1 MSSFPLR
8 NHRLA
13 LEETMKVPLYEQLY
27 RFVLGEIDSGHLV
40 PGARVPS
47 EKELADQFHVSR
59 ITSKRALEKLAHDGL
74 IERARGR
81 GSFVAVNAAPA
92 NLQAADR
99 RPVVG
104 MPAGMTGGV
113 PAGEDGASATPL
125 LVGLLVPD
133 TSDIFGAHLVRT
145 IESELR
151 RRHIRTILC
160 RTEGRRELEEA
171 AIDDCLA
178 LGVTGLIIC
187 PVHGE
192 YYNERLLRLVLDH
205 FPIVLVDRYL
215 RGIPAC
221 SVCTDNRRAAEEL
234 TNDLIAQGHRH
245 FAFVTV
251 PPAGTSSIEDRLL
264 GIMSAIAEHGL
275 HFNAEE
281 DVIHVFC
288 TLPGAMTP
296 ATQHIERDTETIR
309 AYAARHPE
317 VTAYVACEYPLGVL
331 TQRVLVDLGRDESA
345 VCGLACFD
353 APHSPL
359 DVSPITYIEQDE
371 VSMGCEAVALLL
383 AQVAQR
389 EVPLHVPT
397 SYRLVRGQPA

>member
-1 MSSFPLR
+1 M
-8 NHRLA
+8 

-27 RFVLGEIDSGHLV
+27 RFVLGEIDSGHLG

-74 IERARGR
+74 IQRARGR
-81 GSFVAVNAAPA
+81 GSFVAAGVEEA
-92 NLQAADR
+92 NPGL
-99 RPVVG
+99 PG
-104 MPAGMTGGV
+104 AGPGQGI
-113 PAGEDGASATPL
+113 ERESAQPH

-133 TSDIFGAHLVRT
+133 TSDIFGSHLVRT
-145 IESELR
+145 IESQLR
-151 RRHIRTILC
+151 LRHIRTILC

-234 TNDLIAQGHRH
+234 TNHLIARGHRN
-245 FAFVTV
+245 FAFVSV

-264 GIMSAIAEHGL
+264 GMMAAIAEHGL
-275 HFNAEE
+275 HFNAED
-281 DVIHVFC
+281 DVVHVYC

-296 ATQHIERDTETIR
+296 WTQDVERDAETIR
-309 AYAARHPE
+309 VYAERHPH
-317 VTAYVACEYPLGVL
+317 VTAFIACEHPLALL
-331 TQRVLVDLGRDESA
+331 TQRVLEGLGRTLPADSA
-345 VCGLACFD
+345 VACFD
-353 APHSPL
+353 APRSPL
-359 DVSPITYIEQDE
+359 DISPITYVEQDE
-371 VSMGCEAVALLL
+371 ERMGCEAVDLLL
-383 AQVAQR
+383 AQVQHR
-389 EVPLHVPT
+389 EVPLHVAT
-397 SYRLVRGQPA
+397 GYRMVRGQST